1 MFGTKKKIY
10 QATAETRVKL
20 ILDLTL
26 NLNKNSKS
34 LCAVTMSLVLDLNG
48 KVQPF

>member
-1 MFGTKKKIY
+1 MFGTKKIY
-10 QATAETRVKL
+10 QATAEMRVKL

-34 LCAVTMSLVLDLNG
+34 LCAITMSLVLDLNG